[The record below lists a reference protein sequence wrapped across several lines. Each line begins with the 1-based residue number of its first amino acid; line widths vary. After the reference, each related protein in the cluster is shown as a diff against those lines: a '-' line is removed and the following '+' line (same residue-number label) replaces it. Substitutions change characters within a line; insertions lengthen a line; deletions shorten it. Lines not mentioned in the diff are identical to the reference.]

1 MQEITIYTVSEYI
14 ERLAEINRGQR
25 ALYRGQRRDRSLL
38 PKIARLTTYLP
49 ILQAE
54 RELIEVFKLRSLP
67 MLEQHPEHDWDWLTV
82 MQHYGLAT
90 RLLDWSVNPLAALWF
105 CVCKPPA
112 GDEPGVV
119 WLFYPDSNDYAMPSK
134 QADPTSICKTYILRS
149 KIVAS
154 RIRAQSGWFT
164 AHHFDREQEKF
175 VALENDPSYTS
186 RLTKLIVPF
195 DAFAKIRF
203 QLDRLDV
210 NSATLFP
217 DLDGLC
223 AHLEW
228 VYSSLADEEVQDIP
242 KKNFPIPDN
251 SAG

>member
-1 MQEITIYTVSEYI
+1 MQEITICTVSEYI
-14 ERLAEINRGQR
+14 ERLAAMNRGQR

-54 RELIEVFKLRSLP
+54 QELIEVFKLRSLP
-67 MLEQHPEHDWDWLTV
+67 LLEQHPDNDWDWLTI

-105 CVCKPPA
+105 CVRRPPA
-112 GDEPGVV
+112 ENEPGVV
-119 WLFYPDSNDYAMPSK
+119 WLFYPDTDDYAAPAK
-134 QADPTSICKTYILRS
+134 QADPTNINRTYLLRS
-149 KIVAS
+149 KVVAS

-164 AHHFDREQEKF
+164 AHYFDREQEKF
-175 VALENDPSYTS
+175 VALENDSAYTS
-186 RLTKLIVPF
+186 RLVKLMIPS
-195 DAFAKIRF
+195 DAFANIRF

-228 VYSSLADEEVQDIP
+228 VYSSLADEEFQDIP
-242 KKNFPIPDN
+242 KKNFPAPN
-251 SAG
+251 HLVV